1 MTFNDWVVY
10 ALLLFGLYLLLMD
23 VKMWFAPSKKGRIVA
38 VEDQM
43 GKAERD
49 CNCGTIRACRSHLT
63 ATVRTEDGDLV
74 ETDMS
79 PCLVCM
85 DHPEGT
91 APGAVGAG
99 GFLLVDLERVS
110 IVAVQAIP
118 CRKPHE
124 PPAVLGDTPH
134 PTFRQ
139 AILRCEVLK
148 SHRLSHRRGLR

>member
-85 DHPEGT
+85 DRVKLGSQIGLHRIGDRWI
-91 APGAVGAG
+91 GRRYID
-99 GFLLVDLERVS
+99 LL
-110 IVAVQAIP
+110 
-118 CRKPHE
+118 
-124 PPAVLGDTPH
+124 G
-134 PTFRQ
+134 
-139 AILRCEVLK
+139 
-148 SHRLSHRRGLR
+148 RGLENDGEPVELDSCSLKGVAE